1 MLSAISNINNKVILH
16 IDGDCFFVSCERA
29 LNPSLNHKA
38 VVTGKERKI
47 ASALSYEA
55 KALGVKRGMSIAE
68 IKRLYPQT
76 IVLDSNYD
84 VYSNFAKRMYEI
96 LRRYSGE
103 VEEYSIDECFVDL
116 TGLDKVYG
124 LNYRDLALKI
134 KQELESELN
143 LSFSAGLSYNK
154 SLAKIASNWDKPSGC
169 VSIDNNNLK
178 YYLSRLKVE
187 DIWGVGPSSAKIFH
201 KYNIYTA
208 MDFVSKKED
217 FIKNNLKKPYFE
229 IYQELKTKY
238 VYKLKTSP
246 KKTFQSI
253 GKSETFT
260 RNSSDS
266 KFIFSQFSKNIE
278 KACAKAR
285 RYNLEA
291 TSVSFFLKTAD
302 FNYKKININLENH
315 TNIDIEIIKVLAENF
330 KSLFSAYLKY
340 RATGLTLK
348 NLKEVSGKQSDIFN
362 NHLKTKKLNN
372 LFYACDKIHKH
383 YGDKSIY
390 LASSMN
396 ININN
401 TRNSN
406 TNINNKKALD
416 KDKKS
421 SDIPYIGVVN

>member
-124 LNYRDLALKI
+124 LNYRDLVLKI

-217 FIKNNLKKPYFE
+217 FIKNNLKKW
-229 IYQELKTKY
+229 L
-238 VYKLKTSP
+238 TS
-246 KKTFQSI
+246 KK
-253 GKSETFT
+253 
-260 RNSSDS
+260 
-266 KFIFSQFSKNIE
+266 
-278 KACAKAR
+278 
-285 RYNLEA
+285 
-291 TSVSFFLKTAD
+291 
-302 FNYKKININLENH
+302 
-315 TNIDIEIIKVLAENF
+315 
-330 KSLFSAYLKY
+330 
-340 RATGLTLK
+340 
-348 NLKEVSGKQSDIFN
+348 
-362 NHLKTKKLNN
+362 
-372 LFYACDKIHKH
+372 
-383 YGDKSIY
+383 
-390 LASSMN
+390 
-396 ININN
+396 
-401 TRNSN
+401 
-406 TNINNKKALD
+406 
-416 KDKKS
+416 
-421 SDIPYIGVVN
+421 